1 MSWIASLDM
10 GSEKMVMAVAER
22 QANGDCRLSEIKIV
36 ASQGVKDGV
45 VTDKQKAK
53 TCIQYLIREAAKGE
67 MIDALNVSLSGDSL
81 MMTEHCVNI
90 PFPKAKTIDWND
102 VAKAEKRCAEMVL
115 SKDDELIEL
124 IPVSYAV
131 DRKRVNDP
139 VGMSGRRLDICY
151 RVYLAEY
158 NYLSDLRNIIAGL
171 GVENIN
177 FFPVADALEAALV
190 TETDVN
196 FAVVDLGASS
206 IGVSVFKNGRVV
218 FEEQLPLGVRTVDAD
233 IMSAFSVDAPKAR
246 KLKHESGVA
255 LRYNCKNTKVVIPD
269 TKLSIES
276 RDLAFV
282 IQCRMEELLEGA
294 VFQMQQCAN
303 MEETGGTILLT
314 GGGSRL
320 PDVDILL
327 GRLSGHRVRRAKA
340 KGVRTVKEDTL
351 RMPEYLIALG
361 LLTCEH
367 EEAEV
372 KAEGSIGR
380 FFKSFFK

>member
-10 GSEKMVMAVAER
+10 GSEKMVMAVAEK
-22 QANGDCRLSEIKIV
+22 QANGDSRLSEIRIV
-36 ASQGVKDGV
+36 ASQGVKNGMI
-45 VTDKQKAK
+45 TDKQKAK
-53 TCIQYLIREAAKGE
+53 TCIQYLIREAAKGQ
-67 MIDALNVSLSGDSL
+67 MIDALHVSLSGDAL
-81 MMTEHCVNI
+81 MMTEHCVNT
-90 PFPKAKTIDWND
+90 PFPKVKTIDWND
-102 VAKAEKRCAEMVL
+102 VVKAEKRCAEMVL
-115 SKDDELIEL
+115 SKDEELVEL

-139 VGMSGRRLDICY
+139 VGMAGKRLDIYY

-158 NYLSDLRNIIAGL
+158 NYLAELRNMFAGL
-171 GVENIN
+171 GIENVN
-177 FFPVADALEAALV
+177 FFPVADAMQAALV
-190 TETDVN
+190 TETDAN

-206 IGVSVFKNGRVV
+206 TSVSVMKNGRIV
-218 FEEQLPLGVRTVDAD
+218 FEEQLPLGVRTVDSD
-233 IMSAFSVDAPKAR
+233 IMSAFSVDASKAR
-246 KLKHESGVA
+246 KLKHENGAA

-294 VFQMQQCAN
+294 VYQLQQCGN

-320 PDVDILL
+320 ADVDILL

-340 KGVRTVKEDTL
+340 KGVRTEKEDTL

-361 LLTCEH
+361 LLSCEH

-372 KAEGSIGR
+372 KDESSIGR